1 MIYRWKKKAP
11 DNFLTAIGEAV
22 AASVQPDSATL
33 SITAA
38 RDSIMPS
45 DLVAMRK

>member
-1 MIYRWKKKAP
+1 
-11 DNFLTAIGEAV
+11 V
-22 AASVQPDSATL
+22 AAVVQQDTTTL

-38 RDSIMPS
+38 RDSIIPS